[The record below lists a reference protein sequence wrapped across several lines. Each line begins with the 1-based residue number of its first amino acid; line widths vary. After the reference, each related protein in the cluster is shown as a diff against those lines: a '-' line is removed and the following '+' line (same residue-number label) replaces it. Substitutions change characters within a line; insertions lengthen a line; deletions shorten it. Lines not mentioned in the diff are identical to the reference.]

1 MEDLDS
7 EQIYV
12 QKIGYEVYDDVID
25 KLPGLLGDVPDLY
38 KYACLILIGQHL
50 VSRGIAGTMLN
61 TDVET
66 GMALHEVSSRKIMGI
81 TNKMVA
87 VSVMARAM
95 GDEHE

>member
-1 MEDLDS
+1 MEKLDS

-25 KLPGLLGDVPDLY
+25 KLPGLLGDVPELY

-61 TDVET
+61 TDVAT
-66 GMALHEVSSRKIMGI
+66 GMAIHEVSSRKIMGI
-81 TNKMVA
+81 TNKMVEA
-87 VSVMARAM
+87 SVMAQAM
-95 GDEHE
+95 GEQDE